1 MDENG
6 RDITCLDPIATAAL
20 KAANISRDML
30 PSLSKEDLRDLLPGP
45 EHFRRRRTIWRLNH
59 DENEGQETDLC
70 RPSTS
75 HGTCDFSPIP
85 TPQPSLFPSSSSSCP
100 NPSPS
105 PVFSPPSFSSQSPQP
120 QHGASRTVQLPSPL
134 YVLYTDTELEQSR
147 STFSEKQRAGEEG
160 DYVLSKDLRCRL
172 IRNTVTSMLSI
183 KRAAGDDFNYPC
195 SRELTVMAKRL
206 IEYYPMLRDRSQTSR
221 AEWETVKK
229 QLLKRVQNVTTP
241 KKKQGS
247 TPSRKRPRSLS
258 FQSSHET
265 STDETDESTA
275 STLILERSPPSRCST
290 PEAEQLCASETE
302 SPQTQARH
310 YKTLQA
316 MYKTKARPN
325 KMDVAQL
332 LDLEIQARRAFID
345 SDVTKEQDRPSKIL
359 KAYPCFGELDHLMD
373 ELRRVLNQGNSHFL
387 TELKT
392 RWGTFCER
400 AQFYGVFKKLMRP
413 PQLDKVKHSI
423 AMMKALPEMFPSPMA
438 PPKKLRHAS
447 EALLHVLESAEDP
460 NTFLQTR
467 PLSSP
472 VVIIC
477 ETNCIL
483 AIGTMPVLIF
493 PKEDIHESVMYLMA
507 CYYTFHLTYPKC
519 IATLLSVVQTEV
531 LLDAI
536 HDCDMTTSYKK
547 AMADWKKFIS
557 D

>member
-6 RDITCLDPIATAAL
+6 RDITYPGMDAIATAAL
-20 KAANISRDML
+20 KGNLLIYRDML

-45 EHFRRRRTIWRLNH
+45 EHFFRRRTIWRLTH
-59 DENEGQETDLC
+59 DDNEGQERDLC

-85 TPQPSLFPSSSSSCP
+85 TPQPSLFASSSSSCL
-100 NPSPS
+100 NPCPS
-105 PVFSPPSFSSQSPQP
+105 PVFSP
-120 QHGASRTVQLPSPL
+120 TLLP
-134 YVLYTDTELEQSR
+134 
-147 STFSEKQRAGEEG
+147 
-160 DYVLSKDLRCRL
+160 LSK
-172 IRNTVTSMLSI
+172 
-183 KRAAGDDFNYPC
+183 P
-195 SRELTVMAKRL
+195 
-206 IEYYPMLRDRSQTSR
+206 
-221 AEWETVKK
+221 
-229 QLLKRVQNVTTP
+229 TTP
-241 KKKQGS
+241 TWCQQNHLK
-247 TPSRKRPRSLS
+247 PVELS
-258 FQSSHET
+258 GKL
-265 STDETDESTA
+265 A
-275 STLILERSPPSRCST
+275 

-345 SDVTKEQDRPSKIL
+345 SDVTKEQDRPSNIL

-373 ELRRVLNQGNSHFL
+373 ELRRVFNQGNSHFL

-423 AMMKALPEMFPSPMA
+423 AMMKALPEMFPSPIA

-447 EALLHVLESAEDP
+447 EAVLHVLESAEDP

-472 VVIIC
+472 VVIIIAKP
-477 ETNCIL
+477 T
-483 AIGTMPVLIF
+483 
-493 PKEDIHESVMYLMA
+493 
-507 CYYTFHLTYPKC
+507 C

>member
-6 RDITCLDPIATAAL
+6 RDITYPGMDAIATAAL
-20 KAANISRDML
+20 KAANIRRDML

-45 EHFRRRRTIWRLNH
+45 EHFFRRRTIWRLTH
-59 DENEGQETDLC
+59 DDNEGQERDLC
-70 RPSTS
+70 RPSSS

-85 TPQPSLFPSSSSSCP
+85 TPQPSLFASSSSSCL
-100 NPSPS
+100 NPCL
-105 PVFSPPSFSSQSPQP
+105 FS
-120 QHGASRTVQLPSPL
+120 TLLP
-134 YVLYTDTELEQSR
+134 
-147 STFSEKQRAGEEG
+147 
-160 DYVLSKDLRCRL
+160 LSK
-172 IRNTVTSMLSI
+172 
-183 KRAAGDDFNYPC
+183 P
-195 SRELTVMAKRL
+195 
-206 IEYYPMLRDRSQTSR
+206 
-221 AEWETVKK
+221 
-229 QLLKRVQNVTTP
+229 TTATW
-241 KKKQGS
+241 KQGS

-265 STDETDESTA
+265 STDETDA
-275 STLILERSPPSRCST
+275 STLILERSPPSRCSA

-345 SDVTKEQDRPSKIL
+345 SDVTKEQDRPSNIL
-359 KAYPCFGELDHLMD
+359 KAYPCFGELDH
-373 ELRRVLNQGNSHFL
+373 
-387 TELKT
+387 
-392 RWGTFCER
+392 GTFCER
-400 AQFYGVFKKLMRP
+400 AQLYGVFKKLMRP

-423 AMMKALPEMFPSPMA
+423 AMMKALPEMFPSPIA

-447 EALLHVLESAEDP
+447 EAVLHVLESAEDP
-460 NTFLQTR
+460 NPFLQTR

-493 PKEDIHESVMYLMA
+493 PKEDIHESVMYLVA

-536 HDCDMTTSYKK
+536 HDCDVTTSYKK

>member
-1 MDENG
+1 M
-6 RDITCLDPIATAAL
+6 I
-20 KAANISRDML
+20 
-30 PSLSKEDLRDLLPGP
+30 
-45 EHFRRRRTIWRLNH
+45 
-59 DENEGQETDLC
+59 
-70 RPSTS
+70 
-75 HGTCDFSPIP
+75 
-85 TPQPSLFPSSSSSCP
+85 
-100 NPSPS
+100 
-105 PVFSPPSFSSQSPQP
+105 
-120 QHGASRTVQLPSPL
+120 
-134 YVLYTDTELEQSR
+134 
-147 STFSEKQRAGEEG
+147 
-160 DYVLSKDLRCRL
+160 
-172 IRNTVTSMLSI
+172 SI

-229 QLLKRVQNVTTP
+229 QLLKRIQN
-241 KKKQGS
+241 
-247 TPSRKRPRSLS
+247 
-258 FQSSHET
+258 
-265 STDETDESTA
+265 
-275 STLILERSPPSRCST
+275 
-290 PEAEQLCASETE
+290 
-302 SPQTQARH
+302 
-310 YKTLQA
+310 
-316 MYKTKARPN
+316 
-325 KMDVAQL
+325 
-332 LDLEIQARRAFID
+332 
-345 SDVTKEQDRPSKIL
+345 EQDRPSNIL

-387 TELKT
+387 MELKT

-447 EALLHVLESAEDP
+447 EAVLHVLE
-460 NTFLQTR
+460 TR

-493 PKEDIHESVMYLMA
+493 PKEDIHES
-507 CYYTFHLTYPKC
+507 
-519 IATLLSVVQTEV
+519 TEV

>member
-1 MDENG
+1 
-6 RDITCLDPIATAAL
+6 
-20 KAANISRDML
+20 ML

-45 EHFRRRRTIWRLNH
+45 EHFFRRRTIWRLTH
-59 DENEGQETDLC
+59 ADNEGQERDLC

-100 NPSPS
+100 NPCPS
-105 PVFSPPSFSSQSPQP
+105 PVFSPPSFPSQSPQP

-172 IRNTVTSMLSI
+172 IRNTVTSMISI
-183 KRAAGDDFNYPC
+183 KRAAGDDFNCPC

-221 AEWETVKK
+221 AEWQTVKK
-229 QLLKRVQNVTTP
+229 QLLKRIQNVTTP

-275 STLILERSPPSRCST
+275 STLILERSPPSRCSA

-387 TELKT
+387 MELKT

-447 EALLHVLESAEDP
+447 EAVLHILESAEDP

-493 PKEDIHESVMYLMA
+493 PKEDIHES
-507 CYYTFHLTYPKC
+507 
-519 IATLLSVVQTEV
+519 
-531 LLDAI
+531 
-536 HDCDMTTSYKK
+536 
-547 AMADWKKFIS
+547 FIS

>member
-1 MDENG
+1 M
-6 RDITCLDPIATAAL
+6 I
-20 KAANISRDML
+20 
-30 PSLSKEDLRDLLPGP
+30 
-45 EHFRRRRTIWRLNH
+45 
-59 DENEGQETDLC
+59 
-70 RPSTS
+70 
-75 HGTCDFSPIP
+75 
-85 TPQPSLFPSSSSSCP
+85 
-100 NPSPS
+100 
-105 PVFSPPSFSSQSPQP
+105 
-120 QHGASRTVQLPSPL
+120 
-134 YVLYTDTELEQSR
+134 
-147 STFSEKQRAGEEG
+147 
-160 DYVLSKDLRCRL
+160 
-172 IRNTVTSMLSI
+172 SI
-183 KRAAGDDFNYPC
+183 KRAAGHDFNYPC

-229 QLLKRVQNVTTP
+229 QLLKRIQNVTTP

-275 STLILERSPPSRCST
+275 STLILERSPPSRCSA

-316 MYKTKARPN
+316 MYKTK
-325 KMDVAQL
+325 
-332 LDLEIQARRAFID
+332 
-345 SDVTKEQDRPSKIL
+345 EQDRPSNIL

-373 ELRRVLNQGNSHFL
+373 ELRRILNQGNSHFL

-400 AQFYGVFKKLMRP
+400 AQFYGVLMRP

-423 AMMKALPEMFPSPMA
+423 AMMKALPEM
-438 PPKKLRHAS
+438 HAS
-447 EALLHVLESAEDP
+447 EAVLHVLESAEDP

-472 VVIIC
+472 VVVIC

-536 HDCDMTTSYKK
+536 HDRDMTTSYKK
-547 AMADWKKFIS
+547 AMADWQKFIS

>member
-1 MDENG
+1 M
-6 RDITCLDPIATAAL
+6 I
-20 KAANISRDML
+20 
-30 PSLSKEDLRDLLPGP
+30 
-45 EHFRRRRTIWRLNH
+45 
-59 DENEGQETDLC
+59 
-70 RPSTS
+70 
-75 HGTCDFSPIP
+75 
-85 TPQPSLFPSSSSSCP
+85 
-100 NPSPS
+100 
-105 PVFSPPSFSSQSPQP
+105 
-120 QHGASRTVQLPSPL
+120 
-134 YVLYTDTELEQSR
+134 
-147 STFSEKQRAGEEG
+147 
-160 DYVLSKDLRCRL
+160 
-172 IRNTVTSMLSI
+172 SI

-229 QLLKRVQNVTTP
+229 QLLKRIQNVTTP

-275 STLILERSPPSRCST
+275 STLILERSPPSRCSA

-345 SDVTKEQDRPSKIL
+345 SDVTKEQDRPSNIL

-373 ELRRVLNQGNSHFL
+373 ELRRILNQGHSFM
-387 TELKT
+387 E
-392 RWGTFCER
+392 FS
-400 AQFYGVFKKLMRP
+400 KKLMRP

-438 PPKKLRHAS
+438 PSKKLRHAS
-447 EALLHVLESAEDP
+447 EAVLHVLESAEDP

-472 VVIIC
+472 VVVIC

-483 AIGTMPVLIF
+483 AIGTKPVLIF

-519 IATLLSVVQTEV
+519 IATFLSVVQTEV

-536 HDCDMTTSYKK
+536 HDRDMTTSYKK

>member
-221 AEWETVKK
+221 AEWVCHYSSFQLMVQTKHCNHLPIKLGVMCFIQFNKSSV
-229 QLLKRVQNVTTP
+229 QLLV
-241 KKKQGS
+241 
-247 TPSRKRPRSLS
+247 
-258 FQSSHET
+258 
-265 STDETDESTA
+265 
-275 STLILERSPPSRCST
+275 
-290 PEAEQLCASETE
+290 
-302 SPQTQARH
+302 
-310 YKTLQA
+310 
-316 MYKTKARPN
+316 
-325 KMDVAQL
+325 
-332 LDLEIQARRAFID
+332 
-345 SDVTKEQDRPSKIL
+345 
-359 KAYPCFGELDHLMD
+359 
-373 ELRRVLNQGNSHFL
+373 
-387 TELKT
+387 
-392 RWGTFCER
+392 W
-400 AQFYGVFKKLMRP
+400 
-413 PQLDKVKHSI
+413 
-423 AMMKALPEMFPSPMA
+423 
-438 PPKKLRHAS
+438 
-447 EALLHVLESAEDP
+447 
-460 NTFLQTR
+460 
-467 PLSSP
+467 
-472 VVIIC
+472 
-477 ETNCIL
+477 CIL
-483 AIGTMPVLIF
+483 FDTSLFYVSYNRTCCMSVL
-493 PKEDIHESVMYLMA
+493 
-507 CYYTFHLTYPKC
+507 
-519 IATLLSVVQTEV
+519 
-531 LLDAI
+531 
-536 HDCDMTTSYKK
+536 
-547 AMADWKKFIS
+547 
-557 D
+557 

>member
-6 RDITCLDPIATAAL
+6 RDITYPGMDAIATAAL
-20 KAANISRDML
+20 KAANIRRDML

-45 EHFRRRRTIWRLNH
+45 EHFFRRRTIWRLTH
-59 DENEGQETDLC
+59 DNEGQERDLC

-85 TPQPSLFPSSSSSCP
+85 TPQPSLFASSSSSCL
-100 NPSPS
+100 NPCPS
-105 PVFSPPSFSSQSPQP
+105 PVFSPPSFPSQSPQP

-134 YVLYTDTELEQSR
+134 
-147 STFSEKQRAGEEG
+147 
-160 DYVLSKDLRCRL
+160 
-172 IRNTVTSMLSI
+172 
-183 KRAAGDDFNYPC
+183 
-195 SRELTVMAKRL
+195 
-206 IEYYPMLRDRSQTSR
+206 
-221 AEWETVKK
+221 AEWET
-229 QLLKRVQNVTTP
+229 R
-241 KKKQGS
+241 
-247 TPSRKRPRSLS
+247 PSSLS

-275 STLILERSPPSRCST
+275 SILILERSPPSRCSA

-345 SDVTKEQDRPSKIL
+345 SDVTKEQDRPSNIL

-373 ELRRVLNQGNSHFL
+373 ELRRVFNQGNSHFL

-423 AMMKALPEMFPSPMA
+423 AMMKALPEMFPSPIA

-447 EALLHVLESAEDP
+447 EAVLHVLESAEDP

-493 PKEDIHESVMYLMA
+493 PKEDIHESVMYLVA

>member
-1 MDENG
+1 
-6 RDITCLDPIATAAL
+6 
-20 KAANISRDML
+20 ML
-30 PSLSKEDLRDLLPGP
+30 PSLTKEDLLDLLPGS
-45 EHFRRRRTIWRLNH
+45 EHFFRRRTIWRLTH
-59 DENEGQETDLC
+59 DDNEGQERDLC
-70 RPSTS
+70 RP
-75 HGTCDFSPIP
+75 
-85 TPQPSLFPSSSSSCP
+85 
-100 NPSPS
+100 N
-105 PVFSPPSFSSQSPQP
+105 
-120 QHGASRTVQLPSPL
+120 
-134 YVLYTDTELEQSR
+134 TELEQSR

-160 DYVLSKDLRCRL
+160 NYVLSKDLRCRL
-172 IRNTVTSMLSI
+172 IRNTVTSMISI

-229 QLLKRVQNVTTP
+229 QLLKRIQNVTTP

-275 STLILERSPPSRCST
+275 STLILERSPTSRCSA
-290 PEAEQLCASETE
+290 PEAAQLCASETE

-345 SDVTKEQDRPSKIL
+345 SDVTKEQDRPSNIL

-373 ELRRVLNQGNSHFL
+373 ELRRILNQGNSHFL
-387 TELKT
+387 MELKT
-392 RWGTFCER
+392 
-400 AQFYGVFKKLMRP
+400 
-413 PQLDKVKHSI
+413 
-423 AMMKALPEMFPSPMA
+423 
-438 PPKKLRHAS
+438 RHAS
-447 EALLHVLESAEDP
+447 EAVLHVLESAEDP

>member
-1 MDENG
+1 
-6 RDITCLDPIATAAL
+6 
-20 KAANISRDML
+20 ML
-30 PSLSKEDLRDLLPGP
+30 PSLTKEDLLDLLPGS
-45 EHFRRRRTIWRLNH
+45 EHFFRRRTIWRLTH
-59 DENEGQETDLC
+59 DDNEGQERDLC

-85 TPQPSLFPSSSSSCP
+85 TTQPSF
-100 NPSPS
+100 
-105 PVFSPPSFSSQSPQP
+105 
-120 QHGASRTVQLPSPL
+120 
-134 YVLYTDTELEQSR
+134 
-147 STFSEKQRAGEEG
+147 
-160 DYVLSKDLRCRL
+160 
-172 IRNTVTSMLSI
+172 
-183 KRAAGDDFNYPC
+183 
-195 SRELTVMAKRL
+195 RELTVMAKRL

-229 QLLKRVQNVTTP
+229 QLLKRIQNVTTP

-275 STLILERSPPSRCST
+275 STLILERSPTSRCSA
-290 PEAEQLCASETE
+290 PEAAQLCASETE

-345 SDVTKEQDRPSKIL
+345 SDVTKEQDRPSNIL

-373 ELRRVLNQGNSHFL
+373 ELRRILNQGNSHFL
-387 TELKT
+387 MELKT

-423 AMMKALPEMFPSPMA
+423 AMMKALPEM
-438 PPKKLRHAS
+438 HAS
-447 EALLHVLESAEDP
+447 EAVLHVLESAEDP

>member
-1 MDENG
+1 M
-6 RDITCLDPIATAAL
+6 I
-20 KAANISRDML
+20 
-30 PSLSKEDLRDLLPGP
+30 
-45 EHFRRRRTIWRLNH
+45 
-59 DENEGQETDLC
+59 
-70 RPSTS
+70 
-75 HGTCDFSPIP
+75 
-85 TPQPSLFPSSSSSCP
+85 
-100 NPSPS
+100 
-105 PVFSPPSFSSQSPQP
+105 
-120 QHGASRTVQLPSPL
+120 
-134 YVLYTDTELEQSR
+134 
-147 STFSEKQRAGEEG
+147 
-160 DYVLSKDLRCRL
+160 
-172 IRNTVTSMLSI
+172 SI

-229 QLLKRVQNVTTP
+229 QLLKRIQNVTTP

-275 STLILERSPPSRCST
+275 STLILERSPTSRCSA
-290 PEAEQLCASETE
+290 PEAAQLCASETE

-345 SDVTKEQDRPSKIL
+345 SDVTKEQDRPSNIL

-373 ELRRVLNQGNSHFL
+373 ELRRILNQGNSHFL
-387 TELKT
+387 MELKT

-423 AMMKALPEMFPSPMA
+423 AMMKALPEI
-438 PPKKLRHAS
+438 
-447 EALLHVLESAEDP
+447 EAVLHVLESAEDP

-483 AIGTMPVLIF
+483 TMPVLIF

>member
-1 MDENG
+1 
-6 RDITCLDPIATAAL
+6 
-20 KAANISRDML
+20 ML

-45 EHFRRRRTIWRLNH
+45 EHFFRRRTIWRLTH
-59 DENEGQETDLC
+59 DENE
-70 RPSTS
+70 
-75 HGTCDFSPIP
+75 
-85 TPQPSLFPSSSSSCP
+85 
-100 NPSPS
+100 
-105 PVFSPPSFSSQSPQP
+105 PQP

-172 IRNTVTSMLSI
+172 IRNTVTSMISI

-221 AEWETVKK
+221 AEWVCHYSSF
-229 QLLKRVQNVTTP
+229 QPMVQTKHCNHLP
-241 KKKQGS
+241 IKLGE
-247 TPSRKRPRSLS
+247 LS
-258 FQSSHET
+258 FPSSHET

-275 STLILERSPPSRCST
+275 STWILERSPPSRYSA
-290 PEAEQLCASETE
+290 PEAEQLCETE

-345 SDVTKEQDRPSKIL
+345 SDVTKEQDRPSTIL

-447 EALLHVLESAEDP
+447 EAVLHVLEKTPTPFFRHDHSPA
-460 NTFLQTR
+460 L
-467 PLSSP
+467 LSSSAKP
-472 VVIIC
+472 TVYWPLEPC
-477 ETNCIL
+477 PCSSSQKRTF
-483 AIGTMPVLIF
+483 M
-493 PKEDIHESVMYLMA
+493 KVMYLMA

-536 HDCDMTTSYKK
+536 HDRDMTTSYKK
-547 AMADWKKFIS
+547 AMADWKKFI
-557 D
+557 